1 MLYFDENEQYDQ
13 DYPQFGLSNL
23 LEKGYEDFDF
33 SNEIVTFSQEMNY
46 KELYDNENGNE
57 EEKLFELKC
66 NYEKKI

>member
-46 KELYDNENGNE
+46 TSLNNLNNRFNVEHKSEDLY
-57 EEKLFELKC
+57 
-66 NYEKKI
+66 